1 MSAGVAELQEALTE
15 GLAVGLVQPPVGEGQ
30 WRTVHLLETVQEHRA
45 VGVREQ
51 PACDVDL
58 RIGADPEEVPV
69 VGTVMDG
76 AEAEAVRDGR
86 VTAVR
91 IAQMWLASSKVGSCN
106 RHTAHRLEY
115 ATRTCPRNMTWWRR
129 RRVST
134 VTYRRWAESIV
145 PSSSIAPTLLLT
157 SSSTPVSSAPATLTG

>member
-15 GLAVGLVQPPVGEGQ
+15 GLAVGLVQPTVGEGQ

-76 AEAEAVRDGR
+76 AQAEAVRDGR

-91 IAQMWLASSKVGSCN
+91 IAQDVAGFKQSRLVQPAHCAPSGVRDENLPAEHDLVEAAACFDGDVPPLGGVDCAQLVN
-106 RHTAHRLEY
+106 RSAAVAH
-115 ATRTCPRNMTWWRR
+115 
-129 RRVST
+129 VQ
-134 VTYRRWAESIV
+134 
-145 PSSSIAPTLLLT
+145 
-157 SSSTPVSSAPATLTG
+157 